1 MIKHPFF
8 DPGPSV
14 VVKWERTT
22 APPAHRN
29 PQLAR
34 KVRVPDPRRGMDN
47 TKAKLTDDDVREM
60 RRLYEIKELKHNPS
74 AWNAKCRL
82 KKEMLPKYTIEQIA
96 KRFGVARE
104 TARRII
110 KRERWTHID

>member
-1 MIKHPFF
+1 MTQHPLF

-14 VVKWERTT
+14 VVKWEKPIK
-22 APPAHRN
+22 PPAHRN
-29 PQLAR
+29 PELSR
-34 KVRVPDPRRGMDN
+34 KVRVPDPRRGMAN

-60 RRLYEIKELKHNPS
+60 RRLYAIKELKHNPS

-82 KKEMLPKYTIEQIA
+82 CKEMLPKYTIEQIA

-110 KRERWTHID
+110 KRERWTHIE